1 LQNREETSSTA
12 TTLHVCETVMLKAIN
27 LPKTKVVRKKDVMQ
41 KEGNWCIFIKP
52 LISKF

>member
-1 LQNREETSSTA
+1 
-12 TTLHVCETVMLKAIN
+12 MLKAII
-27 LPKTKVVRKKDVMQ
+27 LPKTKPARTKDVMQ